1 VKRNAEDASKRRCV
15 IRIRTL
21 LIVSA
26 LTCTVSA
33 QGRGPLDLANASVP
47 DGAARIA
54 YGSDPLQFGE
64 LRLPATKGPQP
75 VAILVHGGCWRA
87 QLGTMDKRAVALD
100 NMRPVAAALAE
111 IGVATWNV
119 EYRRLG
125 DSGGGWPGT
134 FRDVAQAA
142 DFVRTLAREHA
153 LDLSRVISIGHS
165 AGGHLAMW
173 LAARPKVP
181 AGSDLHA
188 ANPLPLRGV
197 VNLDGPGDLRATVS
211 LQQPICGAPVITDLV
226 GGSPEE
232 RPDRYR
238 AASPVELL
246 PLGVHQV
253 LFAGA
258 MFAAQAAPYET
269 AARAAGDQIQT
280 TVLPKA
286 GHFVFID
293 PQSEVWPQVVESI
306 RQLLALSR

>member
-1 VKRNAEDASKRRCV
+1 MNS
-15 IRIRTL
+15 IRTL

-33 QGRGPLDLANASVP
+33 QGRGPLDLANAPVP
-47 DGAARIA
+47 DSAARIA

-64 LRLPATKGPQP
+64 LRLPATKGPHP
-75 VAILVHGGCWRA
+75 VAIVVHGGCWLA

-100 NMRPVAAALAE
+100 NMRPLAAALAD

-142 DFVRTLAREHA
+142 DFVRTLAREQA
-153 LDLSRVISIGHS
+153 LDLSRVISVGHS
-165 AGGHLAMW
+165 AGGHLAVW

-181 AGSDLHA
+181 AGSELHV

-197 VNLDGPGDLRATVS
+197 VNLDGPGDLRATVPF
-211 LQQPICGAPVITDLV
+211 QQPICGAPVVTDLV

-246 PLGVHQV
+246 PLGVRQV

-293 PQSEVWPQVVESI
+293 PQSEAWPQVQESI
-306 RQLLALSR
+306 RQLLAISR